1 MFPLEVMLGEIVA
14 VLKWSH
20 FSEVELANIARALSS
35 PFFFE
40 IVKKIQASKNSSED
54 FPFC

>member
-1 MFPLEVMLGEIVA
+1 MFPPVVMLGEIVA